1 MTMYQLEYAM
11 QACREHASFKPSV
24 CGMVYGEEEQAW
36 EERGERRALAG
47 HQKRE
52 RRGCLELV

>member
-1 MTMYQLEYAM
+1 M